1 MVVILIALGLIPL
14 ALGGLLQWILS
25 LNNFL
30 LAPAI
35 LIVIS
40 LVTLLIWGVL
50 AYLIKPYI
58 KSTTKIMLGMHVI
71 PLLMLLLHGI
81 QGPILHQYW
90 PNFFGL
96 LTQIYYLPLVHIGS
110 LLTSWFGTTMFLICL
125 VSFLLMVLTAFA
137 GCKLN
142 KK

>member
-1 MVVILIALGLIPL
+1 MIVVLIAIGLIPF

-30 LAPAI
+30 LAPAG

-40 LVTLLIWGVL
+40 LVTLLIWGIL

-58 KSTTKIMLGMHVI
+58 KSTTKVMLGMHVI
-71 PLLMLLLHGI
+71 PLIVLLLHGI

-96 LTQIYYLPLVHIGS
+96 LTQIYYLPLVRIGS
-110 LLTSWFGTTMFLICL
+110 LLTSWFGTTVFITCL
-125 VSFLLMVLTAFA
+125 VSFLLMVLSAFV

>member
-1 MVVILIALGLIPL
+1 MIVVLITLGLIPF
-14 ALGGLLQWILS
+14 ALGGLLQWILT

-30 LAPAI
+30 LAPAAL
-35 LIVIS
+35 LIFS
-40 LVTLLIWGVL
+40 LITLLIWGVL

-58 KSTTKIMLGMHVI
+58 KCTKKVMLGLHVV
-71 PLLMLLLHGI
+71 PLIMLLLNGI
-81 QGPILHQYW
+81 QGQILHQYW

-96 LTQIYYLPLVHIGS
+96 LTQIYYLPLVRIGS
-110 LLTSWFGTTMFLICL
+110 LLTGWFGTNMFIICL
-125 VSFLLMVLTAFA
+125 VSFLLMVFAAFA

>member
-1 MVVILIALGLIPL
+1 MIVILIALGLIPF
-14 ALGGLLQWILS
+14 ALGGLLQWILT

-30 LAPAI
+30 LSPTI
-35 LIVIS
+35 PIVIS
-40 LVTLLIWGVL
+40 LVTLLLWAAL

-58 KSTTKIMLGMHVI
+58 KSTSKVMLGMHVI
-71 PLLMLLLHGI
+71 PLIVLLLHGI

-96 LTQIYYLPLVHIGS
+96 LTQIYYLPLVRIGS
-110 LLTSWFGTTMFLICL
+110 LLTGWMGATMFLICC
-125 VSFLLMVLTAFA
+125 VSFLLMVLAAFV

>member
-1 MVVILIALGLIPL
+1 MIVVLIALGLIPF

-30 LAPAI
+30 LAPPI

-58 KSTTKIMLGMHVI
+58 KSTTKVMLGMHVI
-71 PLLMLLLHGI
+71 PLIVLLLHGI

-96 LTQIYYLPLVHIGS
+96 LTQIYYLPLVRIGS
-110 LLTSWFGTTMFLICL
+110 LLTSWFGTTMFITCL
-125 VSFLLMVLTAFA
+125 VSFLLMVLSTFV

>member
-1 MVVILIALGLIPL
+1 MIVVLIAIGLIPF

-25 LNNFL
+25 LNDFL
-30 LAPAI
+30 LAPAV

-40 LVTLLIWGVL
+40 LVTLLVWGVL

-58 KSTTKIMLGMHVI
+58 KSTTKVMQGMHVI
-71 PLLMLLLHGI
+71 PLIVLLLHGI

-96 LTQIYYLPLVHIGS
+96 LTQIYYLPLVRIGS
-110 LLTSWFGTTMFLICL
+110 LLTSWFGTTMFITCL
-125 VSFLLMVLTAFA
+125 VSFLLMVLSAFV

>member
-1 MVVILIALGLIPL
+1 MVIVLIALGLIPF
-14 ALGGLLQWILS
+14 ALGGLLQWILT

-30 LAPAI
+30 LAPATL
-35 LIVIS
+35 LIIS

-58 KSTTKIMLGMHVI
+58 KSTKNVMLGLHAV
-71 PLLMLLLHGI
+71 PLIILLLNGI

-90 PNFFGL
+90 PNLFGL
-96 LTQIYYLPLVHIGS
+96 LTQIYYLPLVRIGS
-110 LLTSWFGTTMFLICL
+110 LLTAWFGTNMFIICL

>member
-1 MVVILIALGLIPL
+1 MVVVLIALGLIPF

-30 LAPAI
+30 LAPAV

-58 KSTTKIMLGMHVI
+58 KSTSKVMLGMHVI
-71 PLLMLLLHGI
+71 PLLVLLLHGI
-81 QGPILHQYW
+81 QGPVLHQYW
-90 PNFFGL
+90 PNFLGL
-96 LTQIYYLPLVHIGS
+96 LTQIYYLPLVRIAS
-110 LLTSWFGTTMFLICL
+110 ILTSWMGTSMFLICL
-125 VSFLLMVLTAFA
+125 VSFLLMVGVSFA

>member
-1 MVVILIALGLIPL
+1 MIVVLIAIGLIPF

-30 LAPAI
+30 LAPAS

-40 LVTLLIWGVL
+40 LVTLLIWGIL

-58 KSTTKIMLGMHVI
+58 KSTTKVMLGMHVI
-71 PLLMLLLHGI
+71 PLIVLLLHGI

-96 LTQIYYLPLVHIGS
+96 LTQIYYLPLVRIGS
-110 LLTSWFGTTMFLICL
+110 LLTSWFGTTMFITCL
-125 VSFLLMVLTAFA
+125 VSFLLMVLSAFV